1 MIPRKLESLIISGL
15 YLSLFLPIIVTPFTA
30 FRLHFGKVVLF
41 QALVEVLVFLY
52 LLFRLQTGQDEKKK
66 MADWFF
72 GITTVDIFV
81 FLFLVI
87 LVVTSLTG
95 ITPANSF
102 WGNQF
107 RANGVFTWLH
117 FGAWYALLRIMFQNH
132 AERWQHAL
140 RITTIVAG
148 LVALTGFFQSVLP
161 ESWWGD
167 AGTRLSG
174 VIGNPSFFGAYA
186 ILAFGSSLAL
196 FFSSIRDFS
205 LKEWLSRPSWPN
217 ITDTVIAGLGGSMIL
232 IALILTRSRGALLG
246 LMAGVVVGC
255 AVFSFLAYKKQRSVK
270 PFITWLI
277 VVLGI
282 SALLLLARNDAMR
295 ERFPGLAVGTM
306 AEYFESSTGQTR
318 LMAWQIAWQGIKERP
333 LLGWGMENFQ
343 VIFDR
348 YHNPNFL
355 RYSFA
360 ETVWDKPHNWLLEI
374 AVSAGIPGL
383 IFYLLMIGSACFFLL
398 KKKDAALIHGSLVP
412 LAVSSVLVGT
422 FAGYSVQSA
431 FLFETSNSLV
441 LFFFLLAF
449 AASMRAR
456 SEQAEESGKQI
467 IFRRAG
473 AARIASMSVFTALLL
488 WSLYCFHFLPLK
500 ASYHFQEARTKKS
513 LEEWNESAGRA
524 LAVPVPF
531 RGEMAVF
538 LAEQFTDFERSGL
551 RLPKDDPAILSGAE
565 RVVAVLE
572 EEGRRRPE
580 WLAYPNWAGQVYTVL
595 GEQIDPKYYEQA
607 ESNLLRAAAIAPRKQ
622 EVLFSLG
629 KLYLLKKEFAKSLD
643 VHEQAIAIAPD
654 IHISHW
660 FYGLAHAAS
669 GNVASGLEEME
680 QAIAFGYSPLRH
692 ERLYLI
698 DLYALAKKYD
708 IVVREY
714 TELLKTDPENVT
726 WYMRLAAAYV
736 EMGETEL
743 AHEAIEKAVAIF
755 PLLRSEADKYI
766 KEKGL

>member
-1 MIPRKLESLIISGL
+1 MLPRKFESLIISGL
-15 YLSLFLPIIVTPFTA
+15 YLSLLLPIIVTPFTA
-30 FRLHFGKVVLF
+30 FRLHFGKVILF
-41 QALVEVLVFLY
+41 QALVEMLVFLY
-52 LLFRLQTGQDEKKK
+52 LLFRLQTAKKK
-66 MADWFF
+66 KRTMSDYFA
-72 GITTVDIFV
+72 GITIIDAFV
-81 FLFLVI
+81 FLFLAVLVI
-87 LVVTSLTG
+87 TSLTG

-102 WGNQF
+102 LGNQF

-117 FGAWYALLRIMFQNH
+117 FGAWYILLRVMFRNH
-132 AERWQHAL
+132 SERWRHAM
-140 RITTIVAG
+140 RITAIVAG
-148 LVALTGFFQSVLP
+148 FVALTGFFQSFLP
-161 ESWWGD
+161 DSWWGD

-196 FFSSIRDFS
+196 FFSSIQDFS
-205 LKEWLSRPSWPN
+205 LKEWLIHPSWSE
-217 ITDTVIAGLGGSMIL
+217 IADIAIASIGGIMIVIAF
-232 IALILTRSRGALLG
+232 ILTRSRGALLG
-246 LMAGVVVGC
+246 LMTGVVVGC
-255 AVFSFLAYKKQRSVK
+255 AVFSFLTYKKRRSLK
-270 PFITWLI
+270 PFITWFI

-295 ERFPGLAVGTM
+295 ERFPGLAVVNVT
-306 AEYFESSTGQTR
+306 EYFQSGTGQTR

-383 IFYLLMIGSACFFLL
+383 IFYLLMIGSACFFLV
-398 KKKDAALIHGSLVP
+398 KKKDTAVIHGSLVP
-412 LAVSSVLVGT
+412 LAVSSVLIGT
-422 FAGYSVQSA
+422 FAGYIVQSA

-449 AASMRAR
+449 AASMHAR
-456 SEQAEESGKQI
+456 SEQAEESGKEI

-473 AARIASMSVFTALLL
+473 AVRIASMSVFAVLLL
-488 WSLYCFHFLPLK
+488 GSLYCFHFLPLK

-551 RLPKDDPAILSGAE
+551 RLPKDDPAIISGAE

-572 EEGRRRPE
+572 EEGSRRPE
-580 WLAYPNWAGQVYTVL
+580 WFAYPNWAGQVYTVL

-607 ESNLLRAAAIAPRKQ
+607 ESHLLRAAAIAPRKQ

-629 KLYLLKKEFAKSLD
+629 KLYLLKKEFPKSLD
-643 VHEQAIAIAPD
+643 VHEQAIAIAPN

-680 QAIAFGYSPLRH
+680 QAIALGYSPLRH
-692 ERLYLI
+692 ERLYMI

-736 EMGETEL
+736 EMGEREL
-743 AHEAIEKAVAIF
+743 AREAVEKAVAIF
-755 PLLRSEADKYI
+755 PPLRTEANKYI